1 MFYKTK
7 ILRDMT
13 KNSFLLT
20 SILLLTIGCVD
31 DFTASNPK
39 PQLDAP
45 GIIASGAISDD
56 LLVRAVATNP
66 FQNRYEAYITYG
78 SVAQLTIS
86 VLDAPGK
93 VATVSVTPSIPE
105 FGSVKLDDASVAALT
120 GKENGEFKFTFTPS
134 ATLPDMVD
142 RSLNLVVTITDAQLD
157 TKSGESSPLS
167 TTLTIATTLAK
178 GSSCFAQGIEAM
190 TYRVTAAS
198 GNLDGAIPFTI
209 EDLESDN
216 GGPALVTVTKVRPG
230 RYTFNE
236 ATGGIWPVYYS
247 GRANPALDVDLCGT
261 TIIGHEGA
269 VTAGGIRKFTINGT
283 LNNDGTI
290 TINWSY
296 VRVTGATPAD
306 PAKGTY
312 TLSKL

>member
-1 MFYKTK
+1 
-7 ILRDMT
+7 MT

-20 SILLLTIGCVD
+20 SILLLAAGCVD

-45 GIIASGAISDD
+45 GIIASAPISDN

-66 FQNRYEAYITYG
+66 FQNKYEAYVTYG
-78 SVAQLTIS
+78 SEAQLTIS

-93 VATVSVTPSIPE
+93 VASVSVEPSIPE
-105 FGSVKLDDASVAALT
+105 FGTVKLDDASVAT
-120 GKENGEFKFTFTPS
+120 IKGKEKGEFKFTFTPS
-134 ATLPDMVD
+134 TTLANTAD
-142 RSLNLVVTITDAQLD
+142 RSLNLVVTVTDAQLD

-178 GSSCFAQGIEAM
+178 GSGCLAQGIEAM

-198 GNLDGAIPFTI
+198 GNLDGAVPYTI
-209 EDLESDN
+209 EDLEADN

-236 ATGGIWPVYYS
+236 ITGGIWPVYYS

-269 VTAGGIRKFTINGT
+269 VTAGGIRKFTISGT
-283 LNNDGTI
+283 LNSDGTI

-296 VRVTGATPAD
+296 VRISGATPAD